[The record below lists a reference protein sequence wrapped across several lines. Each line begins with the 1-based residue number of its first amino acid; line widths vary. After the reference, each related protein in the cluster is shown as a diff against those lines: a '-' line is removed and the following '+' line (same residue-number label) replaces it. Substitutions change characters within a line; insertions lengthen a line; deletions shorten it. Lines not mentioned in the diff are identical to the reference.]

1 MSFWNDFTDAC
12 QADADFAEENSSLI
26 FLISGIALGV
36 AAAAVAVVEGKKV
49 TEKLEEKH
57 EAEKE
62 LDEELSKPVQVATDI
77 VAAVPCY
84 WGAIVLGAGAIF
96 CLVKSYNIN
105 MGQIATLGAALSVAE
120 KKNREYDI
128 YRQKVREAVG
138 KNKEEKIKHEVT
150 KEEIRRDPPPKS
162 FLEYDESDG
171 KMRMKNLN
179 TGSYFRSTPEEI
191 RRVETIITH
200 RCYTQEY
207 TKLSEFLYELDVND
221 RSDAADVYG
230 WPMGSFPEVSFEPVL
245 LDDGVT
251 TITGVRFFRDED
263 EIIGNILKGYGNY

>member
-1 MSFWNDFTDAC
+1 MGFWNDITDAC
-12 QADADFAEENSSLI
+12 QDVADFADDNSSLI
-26 FLISGIALGV
+26 FLISGIGLGI
-36 AAAAVAVVEGKKV
+36 AAAVVAVSEGKKAE
-49 TEKLEEKH
+49 EKLKEKHQEEEK
-57 EAEKE
+57 
-62 LDEELSKPVQVATDI
+62 LDEELSKPMRVATDVV
-77 VAAVPCY
+77 VAAPCY
-84 WGAIVLGAGAIF
+84 WGAIALGTLATI

-105 MGQIATLGAALSVAE
+105 MGQIATVTAALSVAE

-150 KEEIRRDPPPKS
+150 KEEIRRDPPPKELKEIS
-162 FLEYDESDG
+162 GDG
-171 KMRMKNLN
+171 KMLMKNLN
-179 TGSYFRSTPEEI
+179 TGSYFRSTPEDI

-230 WPMGSFPEVSFEPVL
+230 WPMGSFPDVSFEPVL
-245 LDDGVT
+245 CDDGCT

-263 EIIGNILKGYGNY
+263 EIVGNILQGYSGY

>member
-12 QADADFAEENSSLI
+12 QTDADFAEEHSSLI
-26 FLISGIALGV
+26 FLVSGIALGV
-36 AAAAVAVVEGKKV
+36 AAAVVAVVEGKSA

-62 LDEELSKPVQVATDI
+62 LEEEPTVLAQTVTDVV
-77 VAAVPCY
+77 VAAPCY
-84 WGAIVLGAGAIF
+84 WGTLVLGSLAVF
-96 CLVKSYNIN
+96 CLIKSYNIN

-150 KEEIRRDPPPKS
+150 KEEIRKDPPPREM
-162 FLEYDESDG
+162 LEMSGDG
-171 KMRMKNLN
+171 KMLMRNLN
-179 TGSYFRSTPEEI
+179 TGSYFRSTPEDI

-207 TKLSEFLYELDVND
+207 TKLSEFLYELDVRD
-221 RSDAADVYG
+221 PSDSADIFG
-230 WPMGSFPEVSFEPVL
+230 WPMGSFPDVTFEPVL
-245 LDDGVT
+245 ADDGVT
-251 TITGVRFFRDED
+251 TITGVRFFRDDD
-263 EIIGNILKGYGNY
+263 EIIGNILENHRSY